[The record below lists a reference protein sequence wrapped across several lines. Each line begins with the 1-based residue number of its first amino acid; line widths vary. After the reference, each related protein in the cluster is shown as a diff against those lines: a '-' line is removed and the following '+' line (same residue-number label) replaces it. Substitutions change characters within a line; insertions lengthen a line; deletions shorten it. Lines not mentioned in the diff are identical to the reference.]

1 MRGVEAV
8 TGENQAMAPAS
19 SNSLCCSSSWDLAAG
34 LSALSASGQPETRTV
49 LYLVRFVAKNKHPPG
64 ECTASEKLHP
74 RMLKGTSSMKSNIVG
89 SLICLLALGLSAS
102 AGTLSGS
109 VKGAHG
115 QSVVYL
121 EPSQGKAPAPAS
133 TQAYKMDQ
141 KGMKFVPHVMA
152 VPTGATVEFDND
164 DVVAHNVYWPSI
176 SGDKK
181 LHHNLGTF
189 PPGQAASFKF
199 ERPGVVPIRCSLH
212 PDMSAYIIVSPS
224 PYNAVTDEILGDYF
238 IANVPDGQYKAVV
251 WHEGKSEI
259 SQEIKVAGNT
269 KMNFTLK

>member
-1 MRGVEAV
+1 MKRNVV
-8 TGENQAMAPAS
+8 AS
-19 SNSLCCSSSWDLAAG
+19 
-34 LSALSASGQPETRTV
+34 V
-49 LYLVRFVAKNKHPPG
+49 
-64 ECTASEKLHP
+64 
-74 RMLKGTSSMKSNIVG
+74 
-89 SLICLLALGLSAS
+89 ICLLALGLAVS

-133 TQAYKMDQ
+133 TQVYKMDQ

-152 VPTGATVEFDND
+152 VPAGATVEFDND

-176 SGDKK
+176 GGDKK

-199 ERPGVVPIRCSLH
+199 EHTGVVPIRCSLH
-212 PDMSAYIIVSPS
+212 PDMAAYIIVSPS
-224 PYNAVTDEILGDYF
+224 QYYAVTDEILGDYF

-251 WHEGKSEI
+251 WHEDKPAL
-259 SQEIKVAGNT
+259 SQVIKTAGNT
-269 KMNFTLK
+269 KMNFTFK